1 MLVDVTG
8 PHMWRYS
15 SGDNNHTVHSYP
27 TYVDLKRSSEV
38 FAGVIAR
45 AGANLS
51 LSHNSESERVEGELI
66 SGNFFGVLGL
76 EPYTGRLIREEDDQ
90 LESGHPVAVLGSGYW
105 QSRFGGKEDL
115 VGQTIRLNDN
125 PILVI
130 GVTPPTFLG
139 VLTGRSPAVYVP
151 LAMRKQMKLDF
162 YRPEISERRLRN
174 LNVLTRLR
182 PEVNR
187 EQAEAATHV
196 VYRGIVEE
204 ILAVLGAIPDN
215 WRQREEHLSRAV
227 QLVPASQ
234 GIPALREA
242 VEDPLALLIGMV
254 CVLLL
259 ISCVNVA
266 GLLVARSTARR
277 REMAVRLALGSG
289 RAALTRQLLAAL
301 LIIGVSG
308 LLAVYVPTSRASKVD
323 PMTALRYE

>member
-1 MLVDVTG
+1 
-8 PHMWRYS
+8 
-15 SGDNNHTVHSYP
+15 
-27 TYVDLKRSSEV
+27 
-38 FAGVIAR
+38 
-45 AGANLS
+45 
-51 LSHNSESERVEGELI
+51 
-66 SGNFFGVLGL
+66 
-76 EPYTGRLIREEDDQ
+76 
-90 LESGHPVAVLGSGYW
+90 
-105 QSRFGGKEDL
+105 
-115 VGQTIRLNDN
+115 
-125 PILVI
+125 
-130 GVTPPTFLG
+130 
-139 VLTGRSPAVYVP
+139 
-151 LAMRKQMKLDF
+151 MKPDF

-187 EQAEAATHV
+187 EQAEAATRV

-204 ILAVLGAIPDN
+204 ILAGLGAIPDN